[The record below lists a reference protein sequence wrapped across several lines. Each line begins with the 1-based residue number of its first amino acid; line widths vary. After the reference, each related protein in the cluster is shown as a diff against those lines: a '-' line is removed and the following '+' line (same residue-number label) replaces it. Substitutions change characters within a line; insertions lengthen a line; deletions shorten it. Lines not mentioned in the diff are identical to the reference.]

1 LHTTD
6 GRCFATT
13 ACLGIKKNGR
23 KTVEDQQ
30 YHAVIE
36 VIAAMKSNRGSVQQW
51 IKELESALNI
61 EEISVIER

>member
-1 LHTTD
+1 
-6 GRCFATT
+6 
-13 ACLGIKKNGR
+13 
-23 KTVEDQQ
+23 VEDQQ